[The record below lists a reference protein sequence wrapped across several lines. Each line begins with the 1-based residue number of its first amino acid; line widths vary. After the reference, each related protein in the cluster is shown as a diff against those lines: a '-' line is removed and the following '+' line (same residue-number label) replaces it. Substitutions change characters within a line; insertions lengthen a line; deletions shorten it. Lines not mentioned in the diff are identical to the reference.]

1 MHVWQPQCARRVA
14 LINQPYLIFIRTFAS
29 MLHNTLM
36 RLSEFERVQLKKAV
50 LEIAGDRALVRLF
63 GSRVDDARRGG
74 DIDLLVELAEPLD
87 RAENP
92 AWMTARI
99 IARAQTY
106 IGERR
111 IDVVLRDPA
120 SLELPIHQIARDSGV
135 LL

>member
-1 MHVWQPQCARRVA
+1 
-14 LINQPYLIFIRTFAS
+14 
-29 MLHNTLM
+29 M
-36 RLSEFERVQLKKAV
+36 RLNPTEL
-50 LEIAGDRALVRLF
+50 GALRTILRSLDPNGPIYLF
-63 GSRVDDARRGG
+63 GSRADDSRRGG

-99 IARAQTY
+99 VARAQTY

-111 IDVVLRDPA
+111 IEVVLRDPA
-120 SLELPIHQIARDSGV
+120 SLDLPIHQIARDSGV

>member
-1 MHVWQPQCARRVA
+1 MGRPRVA
-14 LINQPYLIFIRTFAS
+14 DGINNRFGPRLSDWGGRGVK
-29 MLHNTLM
+29 MLHNMRM

-50 LEIAGDRALVRLF
+50 REIAGDRALVRLF
-63 GSRVDDARRGG
+63 GSRADDTRRGG

-120 SLELPIHQIARDSGV
+120 SLGLPIHQIARDSGI

>member
-1 MHVWQPQCARRVA
+1 MGACRQWR
-14 LINQPYLIFIRTFAS
+14 
-29 MLHNTLM
+29 MLHKTLM
-36 RLSEFERVQLKKAV
+36 RLSEFDRVQLKKAV
-50 LEIAGDRALVRLF
+50 REIAGDRALVRLF
-63 GSRVDDARRGG
+63 GSRANDARRGG

-111 IDVVLRDPA
+111 IDVVLRDPG
-120 SLELPIHQIARDSGV
+120 SRDLPIHQVARETGIP
-135 LL
+135 L